1 MLRPIS
7 IWDGNQAHDRRA
19 AVGEDDVVTASGEL
33 DVAAELRLGLTY
45 PDPPLHDHIL
55 ANVVTSSTRAG
66 VSTPSSATFS
76 QRFAARSRKPP
87 VAVRV
92 IGVVA
97 VQRTDSALRPNVYPF
112 GYREAR
118 HFHSLVLDGV
128 YVHENGDP
136 RAALEFRE
144 LDAPTQADIIEV
156 AARTAA
162 RVEKILR
169 AHGRSLDPEL
179 GDDTPPKLALDE
191 PGLAACYDPW
201 KSPKGD
207 AAAAQG
213 LSVGGARAARAA
225 PAVAG
230 RLIWGRAALAPEE
243 ALRADLSRR
252 AIVVAVAGA
261 SAEADLRSS
270 AGQERAERHQGGETN
285 ARHGRLPSKAC
296 AQGEFGDFGALQSAR
311 VRRAAHLCAL
321 WSRRALA
328 VALARGGV
336 LA

>member
-136 RAALEFRE
+136 RRS
-144 LDAPTQADIIEV
+144 
-156 AARTAA
+156 A
-162 RVEKILR
+162 RVSR
-169 AHGRSLDPEL
+169 ARCAHASRHHRGR
-179 GDDTPPKLALDE
+179 GA
-191 PGLAACYDPW
+191 Y
-201 KSPKGD
+201 
-207 AAAAQG
+207 
-213 LSVGGARAARAA
+213 GGARREDPPSARAEPRPRA
-225 PAVAG
+225 RRRHATEARPRRAWPG
-230 RLIWGRAALAPEE
+230 RLLRPLEVPEGGRRRSAGPLRGWRPRRPRRPRRSWE
-243 ALRADLSRR
+243 ADM
-252 AIVVAVAGA
+252 GA
-261 SAEADLRSS
+261 SSSGPRRSS
-270 AGQERAERHQGGETN
+270 PSRSVPPGNRRRCCRCFRRGRSPVLRRPGARRTTPGWRNECSPWSTPEQGLCP
-285 ARHGRLPSKAC
+285 GRI
-296 AQGEFGDFGALQSAR
+296 R
-311 VRRAAHLCAL
+311 
-321 WSRRALA
+321 
-328 VALARGGV
+328 
-336 LA
+336 